1 MRSLRNWAMAL
12 GLSIVGLGFS
22 NTAQAGFGG
31 DALSVSLTVHT
42 VGAADQI
49 VWNNTPTVGG
59 LGVELTGDSASSAV
73 GSALAW
79 SIDFQTSANSIILSV
94 DNLANITD
102 TVEPLLL
109 VIDLIDNPDLAV
121 YGAAIGAINTL
132 GVGASDISWD
142 ADTITVSSNILN
154 SVGPFGTLKV
164 ELVIVPEASTLVMM
178 GIAATGLAGAV
189 VARRRRNG

>member
-1 MRSLRNWAMAL
+1 MRSLRTWAVAL

-31 DALSVSLTVHT
+31 DALVVSLTVHT
-42 VGAADQI
+42 SGAADQI
-49 VWNNTPTVGG
+49 VWNNDATIGG
-59 LGVELTGDSASSAV
+59 PGVELTGDSASSV
-73 GSALAW
+73 PGSALGW
-79 SIDFQTSANSIILSV
+79 SIDFEDTSGCFILSV
-94 DNLANITD
+94 DNLAGNAD

-109 VIDLIDNPDLAV
+109 VVDLINNPNLAL
-121 YGAAIGAINTL
+121 YGVTIGGINTL
-132 GVGASDISWD
+132 GVAPGDISWD

-154 SVGPFGTLKV
+154 AVGPFGTLKV
-164 ELVIVPEASTLVMM
+164 ELCIVPEASTFVMM

>member
-1 MRSLRNWAMAL
+1 MRSLRTWAVAL

-31 DALSVSLTVHT
+31 DALVVSLTVHT
-42 VGAADQI
+42 SGAADQI
-49 VWNNTPTVGG
+49 VWNNDATVGG
-59 LGVELTGDSASSAV
+59 PGVELTGDSASSAV
-73 GSALAW
+73 GSSLAW
-79 SIDFQTSANSIILSV
+79 SIDFDHTAGRVLLSV
-94 DNLANITD
+94 DNLAN

-109 VIDLIDNPDLAV
+109 VIDLIDDPNLAL
-121 YGAAIGAINTL
+121 YGVQIGTVNTL
-132 GVGASDISWD
+132 GVAVGDISWD

-154 SVGPFGTLKV
+154 AVGPLGTLKV